1 MVKVKKSWDE
11 FHQDVMSIIPGIAE
25 FAPDMIVPCLRG
37 AMVPA
42 TIVAEELKTLEV
54 YPMDIERLGIQREL
68 AFLYMPKLS
77 VMGKKILILED
88 DMYTAQGVL
97 RAKEFLESQGAIV
110 KIAAIYVTTGA
121 IKHAD
126 FYCKSFEF
134 EDMPNYPW
142 KPTRNGDRLRSNDGT
157 LPTFSERVMRA
168 SGNLD

>member
-11 FHQDVMSIIPGIAE
+11 FHKDVMGLVPGIMD

-42 TIVAEELKTLEV
+42 TIIAEELNTLEI
-54 YPMDIERLGIQREL
+54 YPMDVERLGIQREL

-77 VMGKKILILED
+77 FLGKRILILED

-110 KIAAIYVTTGA
+110 KIAAVYVTRESVR
-121 IKHAD
+121 HAD
-126 FYCKSFEF
+126 FYFKSFEF
-134 EDMPNYPW
+134 EDMPDYPW
-142 KPTRNGDRLRSNDGT
+142 KPTRNGDRLRNKEGVLLSFN
-157 LPTFSERVMRA
+157 ERVTKN
-168 SGNLD
+168 SFE